1 MAERYMKQVLTT
13 TNHQG
18 NQNHIE
24 IPTHTVRMA
33 IIKKARDN
41 IEKHMEK
48 MESIYTGGRNIN
60 WHNHYGK
67 P

>member
-1 MAERYMKQVLTT
+1 MFYVIIREMQLKLKTTRYCLT
-13 TNHQG
+13 
-18 NQNHIE
+18 
-24 IPTHTVRMA
+24 PVRMA

>member
-1 MAERYMKQVLTT
+1 
-13 TNHQG
+13 
-18 NQNHIE
+18 
-24 IPTHTVRMA
+24 MA

-67 P
+67 L